1 MVLPTLAK
9 AHDLA
14 PSKVW
19 DPRTQMAPSMRGQY
33 CLTPVVISMPYSIDD
48 KQIISVLSGIPY
60 I

>member
-33 CLTPVVISMPYSIDD
+33 CLTSALSDMISMPYS
-48 KQIISVLSGIPY
+48 Y
-60 I
+60 TR